1 MVWVCVPWNNA
12 GDCIPPRKTHC
23 SHYCISILIW
33 CKMYCDITYCIT
45 ICMCSGFGIQYS
57 YSVSCTV
64 YCNTIFLCSVLVGRE
79 YNIHMSAP
87 QWGGRTL
94 HSTLHCS
101 PHYCQCHHHH
111 HFCCQCQ
118 HHFTWHPNVIFVSF
132 HVLIY
137 EISQI
142 LEPWISDE
150 ANASWAQPHLARALI
165 FFCC

>member
-1 MVWVCVPWNNA
+1 MCVPWNNA

-64 YCNTIFLCSVLVGRE
+64 YCNTIFLCSVFVGRE

-87 QWGGRTL
+87 QWGAYFTFYTALQPTL
-94 HSTLHCS
+94 LSMSSSPSFLLSMSTSLYLTS
-101 PHYCQCHHHH
+101 KCHI
-111 HFCCQCQ
+111 C
-118 HHFTWHPNVIFVSF
+118 
-132 HVLIY
+132 
-137 EISQI
+137 
-142 LEPWISDE
+142 
-150 ANASWAQPHLARALI
+150 
-165 FFCC
+165 FFPRSHI